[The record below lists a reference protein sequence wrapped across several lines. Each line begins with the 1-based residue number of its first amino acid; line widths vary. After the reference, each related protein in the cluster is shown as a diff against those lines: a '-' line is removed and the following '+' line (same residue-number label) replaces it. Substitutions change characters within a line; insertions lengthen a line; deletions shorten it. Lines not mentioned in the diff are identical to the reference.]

1 VVLVVARVEVEVVIS
16 VRLHHRSLLEVIMR
30 TMRNNNQARLVE
42 DQVDQAVD
50 AQVVEDQV
58 DHLEVEGFFKDW
70 VQTLIYLE
78 FAQEEVLVGRDLVEE
93 VFYLDHGIIQ

>member
-1 VVLVVARVEVEVVIS
+1 VVLVVARVVIS

-42 DQVDQAVD
+42 DQVDQAVEAQVVE

-58 DHLEVEGFFKDW
+58 DHLEVE
-70 VQTLIYLE
+70 V
-78 FAQEEVLVGRDLVEE
+78 
-93 VFYLDHGIIQ
+93 